1 MENLLTIV
9 NIKYNECWFKNFT
22 TRGWKIL
29 YYRWRFIHF
38 SGYSIL

>member
-22 TRGWKIL
+22 TRGWKI
-29 YYRWRFIHF
+29 FC
-38 SGYSIL
+38 